1 MSLMWYGLNDY
12 FFYDTNSG
20 WTMCE
25 GGMESNHVR
34 VWAGKP
40 FIEAEKRTL
49 RNSTSDSNENSVQ
62 ESLRIPKSEEVVLFG
77 KLFRP
82 ILYTPASMGFS
93 IN

>member
-1 MSLMWYGLNDY
+1 MDNVR
-12 FFYDTNSG
+12 
-20 WTMCE
+20 

-62 ESLRIPKSEEVVLFG
+62 ESLRIPKSEEVENY
-77 KLFRP
+77 FRP